1 MLSAAQGQHGV
12 VAEAGVRVVPDVM
25 LERVVVRSA
34 WAADAFIM
42 AAHKTTYSHS
52 GGQGPL
58 LFLCR
63 AGQWQAQRS
72 AKSAAVPVA
81 QKCPQAEPA
90 AAHAHALDE
99 RDEKQRTPQSRCKLY
114 LLFAQSPTLP
124 DAPLLLADALLHAPL
139 FRCGL
144 VFACSMN

>member
-1 MLSAAQGQHGV
+1 
-12 VAEAGVRVVPDVM
+12 VRVIPDVM

-72 AKSAAVPVA
+72 AKRAAVPVA

-99 RDEKQRTPQSRCKLY
+99 RGEKQRTPQSRCKLY
-114 LLFAQSPTLP
+114 LLLAQSPTLP
-124 DAPLLLADALLHAPL
+124 NAPLLLADALLHAPL
-139 FRCGL
+139 LRCGL